1 MGQLKKLDISG
12 FLSRTEGGHL
22 ELTYRE
28 SFLRADKLLVDID
41 EILGSCGIEGV
52 GSIGYVSLEPQIS
65 KIYEDVLVLANYP
78 SELTFEFSSVDDDF
92 AHDVQDAVNA
102 LSTIKI
108 DDIRIKNEFGV
119 TYTEESFDG
128 FEYVYDTRMKDSI
141 SLTDFIGG
149 GYTGLRR
156 EETTFVE
163 GFTDVI
169 YSRFVTDDKDLKT
182 IIAEKSKEIDSSL
195 HGAEFNAA
203 SYQPAKE
210 MLSQTLEITSMGIY
224 PLMEC
229 VAGYDLITK
238 EILTDDEMGRLMFM
252 MGLELTFVPL
262 MMGKGFAQFFINL
275 AASAGG
281 AVTSVTTAKLCEE
294 MGATEL
300 QTFLISSLVGLA
312 AGYALHCSGES
323 VYEFYKQHKNEIAS
337 NMAKN
342 ASDNAGS
349 LVEEMVDEADDLA
362 VESQYKNTDTLTK
375 PSGVLDDAADDLAVK
390 KQGINLDKTSYGKS
404 SEIIKNKFPNDEI
417 PADGYK
423 LDYYISDGK
432 IKGINGRKGNFDFI
446 ITKDGQLLIGSK
458 HHYLGNAGDVVAA
471 GQIKINGQGAIKRI
485 DNLSGHYQPTLN
497 QAINYQ
503 ALFEQQ
509 GLSLNKTWLEYYY
522 IPIDTNGYCAD
533 TVLEYIEMIEE
544 VK

>member
-41 EILGSCGIEGV
+41 EILGSCGIEGI

-65 KIYEDVLVLANYP
+65 KLYEDVIVLANYP

-128 FEYVYDTRMKDSI
+128 FEYVYETRMKDSI
-141 SLTDFIGG
+141 SLTDFLGG

-169 YSRFVTDDKDLKT
+169 YSHLVTEDKDLKT
-182 IIAEKSKEIDSSL
+182 VIAEKSNEIDAIL

-210 MLSQTLEITSMGIY
+210 MLSQTLEIASMGIY

-323 VYEFYKQHKNEIAS
+323 VYEFYKQHENEIAS

-342 ASDNAGS
+342 ASDNVGS
-349 LVEEMVDEADDLA
+349 LVEEMVDDVDDLA
-362 VESQYKNTDTLTK
+362 VESQYKNADTLTK
-375 PSGVLDDAADDLAVK
+375 PSGVLDDVADDLVDEADDLAVK
-390 KQGINLDKTSYGKS
+390 TQNVNLDQGGDT
-404 SEIIKNKFPNDEI
+404 
-417 PADGYK
+417 
-423 LDYYISDGK
+423 
-432 IKGINGRKGNFDFI
+432 
-446 ITKDGQLLIGSK
+446 SK
-458 HHYLGNAGDVVAA
+458 HYLHRSYIRKYTMDGVNANTKVNYKTGLIYDSISNKWVDPVNVELGHVRGKEFWRLRNWAEA
-471 GQIKINGQGAIKRI
+471 QGMTQEEF
-485 DNLSGHYQPTLN
+485 N
-497 QAINYQ
+497 NYMNNPDFYAWQ
-503 ALFEQQ
+503 DITSNRSHFYEQQ
-509 GLSLNKTWLEYYY
+509 
-522 IPIDTNGYCAD
+522 
-533 TVLEYIEMIEE
+533 
-544 VK
+544 